1 MQLIYLK
8 MFNYRRALN
17 EPRISSGS
25 LTSISDKSG
34 ETGICLVV
42 TLQISRDE
50 VFVGTTTSQT
60 TFDKRES
67 QKLVNAVMR

>member
-60 TFDKRES
+60 TSDKRES

>member
-1 MQLIYLK
+1 MELIYLR

-25 LTSISDKSG
+25 LTSIADKSG

-42 TLQISRDE
+42 TLQMSRDE
-50 VFVGTTTSQT
+50 VLEGTTTSQT

-67 QKLVNAVMR
+67 QELVDVVMR